1 MPTAGDI
8 AVLQF
13 GNDALWHYAFL
24 TPSALSTLTVNS
36 GAGTVALTGVGG
48 ASGNVMAVPAPLAS
62 MNLTLSAPLRVT
74 GTTLSIDVATDSA
87 AGLMTAAQFSTIAGL
102 GTASAQPSTAFATS
116 AQGTKADSALQ
127 PGGAGTVSAD
137 SGWTGNADSGTKS
150 IAVPS
155 TASLT
160 TLATAMNLAVAGSG
174 TAFLATAEK
183 LKAIETVLVSFKVPN
198 A

>member
-1 MPTAGDI
+1 MPSAGDI

-13 GNDALWHYAFL
+13 GNDGLWHYAFL

-62 MNLTLSAPLRVT
+62 MNLTLSPPLRVT
-74 GTTLSIDVATDSA
+74 GTTLSIDAATASV

-102 GTASAQPSTAFATS
+102 GTASSQPSSAFATS

-127 PGGAGTVSAD
+127 PGGSGTVSAD
-137 SGWTGNADSGTKS
+137 TGWTGNADSGSKS
-150 IAVPS
+150 AVIP
-155 TASLT
+155 ASA
-160 TLATAMNLAVAGSG
+160 TLATIQTAMNLAVAGSG
-174 TAFLATAEK
+174 DALAATAAK
-183 LKAIETVLVSFKVPN
+183 VKAIEAALVAFKVPN